1 MHNELTNGEECGKQ
15 REHCGVR
22 QLAAIFD
29 ISNRR
34 FQMNVRILKI
44 PPVFDDP
51 KVFSKG
57 NVVFDEPSILRSLLF
72 QMTIWTLMI
81 QRY

>member
-1 MHNELTNGEECGKQ
+1 MWKTVAL
-15 REHCGVR
+15 
-22 QLAAIFD
+22 FD
-29 ISNRR
+29 VSNMR

-57 NVVFDEPSILRSLLF
+57 NVVYEEPSVLQSQSYF
-72 QMTIWTLMI
+72 K
-81 QRY
+81 

>member
-1 MHNELTNGEECGKQ
+1 MFSGKIYTAGTNFTGPP
-15 REHCGVR
+15 VATVATN
-22 QLAAIFD
+22 LNSV
-29 ISNRR
+29 SNMR

-57 NVVFDEPSILRSLLF
+57 NVVFDEASILRSQSYF
-72 QMTIWTLMI
+72 K
-81 QRY
+81 

>member
-1 MHNELTNGEECGKQ
+1 MNNKRRKMWKT
-15 REHCGVR
+15 V
-22 QLAAIFD
+22 AIFVV
-29 ISNRR
+29 SNMR

-57 NVVFDEPSILRSLLF
+57 NVVFDEPSILQSQSF
-72 QMTIWTLMI
+72 SNDDMDFDDSKILMI
-81 QRY
+81 PKCTNDKR